1 MSSTCGI
8 TSQYSNVISD
18 RFINNNAVVYNM
30 QRLSSVYTM
39 VPDGHFLSWSNIP
52 TESRNRLN
60 SDVANEIDFGR
71 NIQEEEEEKKG
82 E

>member
-18 RFINNNAVVYNM
+18 RSINNNAPVYNM

-39 VPDGHFLSWSNIP
+39 VPDGHFLSLSNIP
-52 TESRNRLN
+52 TESWNRLN
-60 SDVANEIDFGR
+60 SDVANKIDFGR
-71 NIQEEEEEKKG
+71 NIQKEEEEKRK
-82 E
+82 